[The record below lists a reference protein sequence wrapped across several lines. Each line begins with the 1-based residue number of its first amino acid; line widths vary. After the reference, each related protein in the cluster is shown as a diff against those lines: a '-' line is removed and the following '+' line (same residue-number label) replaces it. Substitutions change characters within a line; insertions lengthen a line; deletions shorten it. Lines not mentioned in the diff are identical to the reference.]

1 MPDPFYVSM
10 YVVIVATLLVAA
22 LWTRDAGE
30 HRADAAMTAR
40 GFADAAS
47 AARFNLDGNP
57 LRSSDWQAPRDR
69 GAFQDL
75 EAALSA
81 SYAARFEQAIR
92 TIRVGPPGEWGQ
104 PIKRPGEP
112 EFKAV
117 GGAPPH
123 E

>member
-1 MPDPFYVSM
+1 MPDPFFVSM
-10 YVVIVATLLVAA
+10 YLVIIVALLVAA
-22 LWTRDAGE
+22 LWTQDASA

-40 GFADAAS
+40 GFADAAA

-57 LRSSDWQAPRDR
+57 LRSSAWQAPRDR

-92 TIRVGPPGEWGQ
+92 TIRVGPPGEW
-104 PIKRPGEP
+104 
-112 EFKAV
+112 
-117 GGAPPH
+117 
-123 E
+123 

>member
-1 MPDPFYVSM
+1 MPDPFFVSM
-10 YVVIVATLLVAA
+10 YLVIIVALLVAA

-30 HRADAAMTAR
+30 HRAAAA
-40 GFADAAS
+40 
-47 AARFNLDGNP
+47 AARCNLGGNR
-57 LRSSDWQAPRDR
+57 LRSSAWQAPRGR

-92 TIRVGPPGEWGQ
+92 TIRVGPPGDWGQ

-112 EFKAV
+112 EFKAA

-123 E
+123 PHVL